1 MLFIFGVYL
10 DFCVDLPLYVNLCQ
24 GGGGGGGG
32 KGLAAVGVASL
43 RFWTNLT

>member
-32 KGLAAVGVASL
+32 ARDWQQWGLHPFG
-43 RFWTNLT
+43 FGPT